1 MLSVKKDIY
10 NMALLTYNWTYK
22 TVLLAPH
29 HLTRPGLGCTNLNQ
43 IYVSIKT

>member
-22 TVLLAPH
+22 TVAPH
-29 HLTRPGLGCTNLNQ
+29 HLTRPGLGCTNLIQ